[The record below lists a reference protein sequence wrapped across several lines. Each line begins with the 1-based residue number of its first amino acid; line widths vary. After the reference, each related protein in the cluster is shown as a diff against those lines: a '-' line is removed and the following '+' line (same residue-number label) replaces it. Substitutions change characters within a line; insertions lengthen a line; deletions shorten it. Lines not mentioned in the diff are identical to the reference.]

1 MNIEQQALNTI
12 NNFLKDLSL
21 KGYKSS
27 SPQKGN
33 YSFFSDVKINRENY
47 KILVYFGKKGIK
59 TILQGDTK
67 SPSYSMLSEMLF
79 DKSFFNTKVETEQ
92 EPEEYIGTDE
102 SGKGDY
108 FGPLVIA
115 GAFINESLKVKLP
128 VNEIKD
134 SKLLTDQNI
143 LTLAPKLRNILD
155 DKFDIVMITPQK
167 YNQLYQSFNNLNKL
181 LAWGHSTVIEN
192 VLNKQNTKTVISD
205 KFADDRLI
213 LNALKEKGK
222 LVNLIQTTKAERFL
236 GVAIASILAREKFLH
251 WFINVKKKLNITL
264 PKGASSSVNKTAKE
278 LANKHGKE
286 YLENLVKLHF
296 KITKE
301 I

>member
-1 MNIEQQALNTI
+1 MEQNALLRINTI
-12 NNFLKDLSL
+12 INQIGETGF
-21 KGYKSS
+21 KGTPPK
-27 SPQKGN
+27 KGN
-33 YSFFSDVKINRENY
+33 YCFFSDIRINGDTY
-47 KILVYFGKKGIK
+47 KILVYFGKKGLK
-59 TILQGDTK
+59 TVLQGDAK
-67 SPSYSMLSEMLF
+67 SDTYNKISEIIFGKTLF
-79 DKSFFNTKVETEQ
+79 ENHAEKVI
-92 EPEEYIGTDE
+92 EPDEYIGTDE

-115 GAFINESLKVKLP
+115 GAFINTSIKAKLP
-128 VNEIKD
+128 LKEIKD
-134 SKLLTDQNI
+134 SKLLTDEMI
-143 LTLAPKLRNILD
+143 LKLAPRLRKILD
-155 DKFDIVMITPQK
+155 DKFDVVMITPQK

-192 VLNKQNTKTVISD
+192 VLNKRNTKTVISD

-222 LVNLIQTTKAERFL
+222 LVELIQTTKAERFL
-236 GVAIASILAREKFLH
+236 GVAIASIIAREKFLH

-264 PKGASSSVNKTAKE
+264 PKGASSIVNKTAKE
-278 LANKHGKE
+278 LATKHGKE